1 MPRYK
6 VVFSNG
12 EKREVMFESCS
23 IQVFKDKG
31 IIQFEDRES
40 GNVIGVIPMDR
51 VLYVKE
57 IEG

>member
-1 MPRYK
+1 MGKSGR
-6 VVFSNG
+6 
-12 EKREVMFESCS
+12 FESCS